1 MSNYNK
7 ENIEHWHYALYAAY
21 KHQEEGQLE
30 EAYSLLRKIYE
41 KNEFHYDKD
50 IHGSYETYVIEKV
63 TFLKELA
70 KLSMDVTKK
79 PQCSIPYLD
88 EALIM
93 LDSYES
99 VHPYINPK
107 EVKALKDNYISQIK

>member
-1 MSNYNK
+1 MSEYN
-7 ENIEHWHYALYAAY
+7 EVNREHWHYALYAAY
-21 KHQEEGQLE
+21 KHQEEGQFE
-30 EAYSLLRKIYE
+30 EAFSLLRKIYE

-70 KLSMDVTKK
+70 KLSIEVTKK
-79 PQCSIPYLD
+79 PQRSIPYLD

-107 EVKALKDNYISQIK
+107 EVQKLKDYYMSQIK